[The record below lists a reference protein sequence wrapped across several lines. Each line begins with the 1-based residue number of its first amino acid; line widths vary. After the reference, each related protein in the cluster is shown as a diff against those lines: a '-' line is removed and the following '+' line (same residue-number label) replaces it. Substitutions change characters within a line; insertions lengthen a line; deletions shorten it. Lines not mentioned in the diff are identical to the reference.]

1 MKEFDCVVIGGGP
14 GGYAAAIRAAQEGLS
29 VGLVEKEALGGTCLN
44 WGCIPTKSLLHA
56 ADLVRQVSHAA
67 EFGVSVKGV
76 EVDLAAMVHQSRQ
89 AADTLSGGIR
99 GLMRKHKIAV
109 FNEHAEILGA
119 GQVRLSTSGEIL
131 ADAIVIAT
139 GAHARSLP
147 HIECESDRLWTARE
161 AMTPSFL
168 PKRLL
173 IVGAGAIGVEFAS
186 FYSAL
191 GSKVTLIEAAEHVL
205 PAEDVEI
212 SGLAKAA
219 LQEQGIEI
227 YTNTPLESLS
237 GNKQL
242 QAAFNGQTKRF
253 DACIMSVGVS
263 ANVEGLGLENVGL
276 TLEQGFLRVDQEQ
289 RTQVPG
295 IYAIGDVAG
304 GPCLAH
310 KATHEAIIVAE
321 VIAGQRPQP
330 LHRDRI
336 PGCTYASPQVA
347 SIGLRE
353 QDAGDRAIKVGR
365 FPFYANGKAV
375 ASHTGDGLIKTI
387 FDDATGALLGAHM
400 IGDGVTELIQGF
412 AIAIGL
418 ETTEQELIDT
428 IFPHPTLSEAMHES
442 VLQAFGRPIHL

>member
-29 VGLVEKEALGGTCLN
+29 VALVEKEALGGTCLN
-44 WGCIPTKSLLHA
+44 WGCIPTKSLLHGADLIRHMRHA
-56 ADLVRQVSHAA
+56 AD
-67 EFGVSVKGV
+67 FGVSVKGF
-76 EVDLAAMVHQSRQ
+76 EVNLEAMVGQSRE
-89 AADTLSGGIR
+89 AAATLSNGIS
-99 GLMRKHKIAV
+99 GLMRKHKITV
-109 FNEHAEILGA
+109 FKEHAEILGA
-119 GQVRLSTSGEIL
+119 GQIRLSASGELL

-139 GAHARSLP
+139 GAKARHLP
-147 HIECESDRLWTARE
+147 HIECESDHLWTARE
-161 AMTPSFL
+161 AMTPAFL

-191 GSKVTLIEAAEHVL
+191 GSKVTLIEAADAVL
-205 PAEDVEI
+205 PAEDHEI
-212 SGLAKAA
+212 SAFAKAS
-219 LQEQGIEI
+219 LIEQGIEVH
-227 YTNTPLESLS
+227 TQTPLESLS
-237 GNKQL
+237 GKKQL
-242 QAAFNGQTKRF
+242 QAVFNGQSKRF

-276 TLEQGFLRVDQEQ
+276 SLEQGFLAVDSEQ
-289 RTQVPG
+289 RTRVPG

-321 VIAGQRPQP
+321 VIAGKQP
-330 LHRDRI
+330 HGLRRDRI
-336 PGCTYASPQVA
+336 PGCTYSAPQVA

-375 ASHTGDGLIKTI
+375 ASQAGEGLIKTI

-400 IGDGVTELIQGF
+400 IGEGVTELIQGF
-412 AIAIGL
+412 AIAINL

-428 IFPHPTLSEAMHES
+428 VFPHPTLSEAMHES

>member
-29 VGLVEKEALGGTCLN
+29 VALVEKEALGGTCLN
-44 WGCIPTKSLLHA
+44 WGCIPTKSLLHGADLIRHMRHA
-56 ADLVRQVSHAA
+56 AD
-67 EFGVSVKGV
+67 FGVSVKGF
-76 EVDLAAMVHQSRQ
+76 EVNLEAMVGQSRE
-89 AADTLSGGIR
+89 AAATLSNGIG
-99 GLMRKHKIAV
+99 GLMRKHKITV
-109 FNEHAEILGA
+109 FKEHAEILGA
-119 GQVRLSTSGEIL
+119 GQIRLSASGELL

-139 GAHARSLP
+139 GAKARHLR
-147 HIECESDRLWTARE
+147 HIECESDHLWTARE
-161 AMTPSFL
+161 AMTPTFL

-191 GSKVTLIEAAEHVL
+191 GSKVTLIEAADAVL
-205 PAEDVEI
+205 PAEDHEI
-212 SGLAKAA
+212 SAFAKAS
-219 LQEQGIEI
+219 LIEQGIEVH
-227 YTNTPLESLS
+227 TQTPLESLS
-237 GNKQL
+237 GKKQL
-242 QAAFNGQTKRF
+242 QAVFNGQSKRF

-276 TLEQGFLRVDQEQ
+276 SLEQGFLAVDSEQ
-289 RTQVPG
+289 RTGVPG

-321 VIAGQRPQP
+321 VIAGKQP
-330 LHRDRI
+330 HGLRRDRI
-336 PGCTYASPQVA
+336 PGCTYSAPQVA

-375 ASHTGDGLIKTI
+375 ASQAGEGLIKTI

-400 IGDGVTELIQGF
+400 IGEGVTELIQGF
-412 AIAIGL
+412 AIAINL

-428 IFPHPTLSEAMHES
+428 VFPHPTLSEAMHES